1 MCHMLLKL
9 GFYRVLDS
17 RIRYRNVG
25 LRRNTSINIR
35 KMKHDGRTD
44 LKHPRRYFLI
54 IIDVLE

>member
-1 MCHMLLKL
+1 MCPMLLKL
-9 GFYRVLDS
+9 GFYRVLDT

-35 KMKHDGRTD
+35 TTKQDGRTD
-44 LKHPRRYFLI
+44 LKTPRRYFLT